1 MYYVDEILYML
12 VMPIIKIAILCTYLR
27 IFTNIKF
34 KRLVY
39 GTIGLNVAYAIA
51 FSLITIFQC
60 TPVKNVCFTPPI
72 LTYSFICVVTNFF
85 SLGWFAQAWEN
96 WDKSRP
102 GRCNN
107 INAQSWASAGWN
119 IVLDLVVVILP
130 MPMLWRMN
138 LNPRKKFLVML
149 MFGTFHNILL
159 ACNRGFF

>member
-1 MYYVDEILYML
+1 ML
-12 VMPIIKIAILCTYLR
+12 L
-27 IFTNIKF
+27 
-34 KRLVY
+34 
-39 GTIGLNVAYAIA
+39 
-51 FSLITIFQC
+51 LI
-60 TPVKNVCFTPPI
+60 
-72 LTYSFICVVTNFF
+72 SF
-85 SLGWFAQAWEN
+85 LWGFAQAWEN

-149 MFGTFHNILL
+149 MFGTSHNILL
-159 ACNRGFF
+159 ALQEKIFLN

>member
-1 MYYVDEILYML
+1 MHLSPHLHQHQIQTTRLRHHWLKRSLRDCFFPHYDFSMHACQECMFDLYL
-12 VMPIIKIAILCTYLR
+12 
-27 IFTNIKF
+27 
-34 KRLVY
+34 
-39 GTIGLNVAYAIA
+39 
-51 FSLITIFQC
+51 
-60 TPVKNVCFTPPI
+60 I

-85 SLGWFAQAWEN
+85 FFGGFAQAWEN

-149 MFGTFHNILL
+149 MFGTFYLPRNN
-159 ACNRGFF
+159 NRGVI

>member
-1 MYYVDEILYML
+1 MFDPPLY
-12 VMPIIKIAILCTYLR
+12 
-27 IFTNIKF
+27 
-34 KRLVY
+34 RLIHLFV
-39 GTIGLNVAYAIA
+39 LL
-51 FSLITIFQC
+51 LIPF
-60 TPVKNVCFTPPI
+60 
-72 LTYSFICVVTNFF
+72 LWGY
-85 SLGWFAQAWEN
+85 AQAWEN

-159 ACNRGFF
+159 ACNRESFELIFL

>member
-60 TPVKNVCFTPPI
+60 TPVKNVSRQYILPTPYI
-72 LTYSFICVVTNFF
+72 YSFIHSFM
-85 SLGWFAQAWEN
+85 
-96 WDKSRP
+96 
-102 GRCNN
+102 
-107 INAQSWASAGWN
+107 
-119 IVLDLVVVILP
+119 IL
-130 MPMLWRMN
+130 
-138 LNPRKKFLVML
+138 
-149 MFGTFHNILL
+149 
-159 ACNRGFF
+159 

>member
-60 TPVKNVCFTPPI
+60 TPVKNVCLTPPI
-72 LTYSFICVVTNFF
+72 ILTLLIHFHLFVLLLISFLWGDSHRHGKTGIKVVRVDATILMRN
-85 SLGWFAQAWEN
+85 LGLLPVGILFW
-96 WDKSRP
+96 
-102 GRCNN
+102 
-107 INAQSWASAGWN
+107 ISWW
-119 IVLDLVVVILP
+119 
-130 MPMLWRMN
+130 
-138 LNPRKKFLVML
+138 
-149 MFGTFHNILL
+149 
-159 ACNRGFF
+159 

>member
-60 TPVKNVCFTPPI
+60 TPVKNVCLTPTI
-72 LTYSFICVVTNFF
+72 LTLLIHLFVCVVTDFF
-85 SLGWFAQAWEN
+85 SLGCSHRHG
-96 WDKSRP
+96 KT
-102 GRCNN
+102 G
-107 INAQSWASAGWN
+107 IK
-119 IVLDLVVVILP
+119 VVRVDATIL
-130 MPMLWRMN
+130 MRN
-138 LNPRKKFLVML
+138 LGLLPV
-149 MFGTFHNILL
+149 GIL
-159 ACNRGFF
+159 FWIWWW

>member
-60 TPVKNVCFTPPI
+60 TPVKNVCLTLPTPRDTD
-72 LTYSFICVVTNFF
+72 LFIHLFVCVVTNFF
-85 SLGWFAQAWEN
+85 SFGGVRTGMGKLG
-96 WDKSRP
+96 
-102 GRCNN
+102 
-107 INAQSWASAGWN
+107 
-119 IVLDLVVVILP
+119 
-130 MPMLWRMN
+130 
-138 LNPRKKFLVML
+138 
-149 MFGTFHNILL
+149 
-159 ACNRGFF
+159 

>member
-60 TPVKNVCFTPPI
+60 TPVKNVCLTPT
-72 LTYSFICVVTNFF
+72 LY
-85 SLGWFAQAWEN
+85 
-96 WDKSRP
+96 
-102 GRCNN
+102 
-107 INAQSWASAGWN
+107 
-119 IVLDLVVVILP
+119 
-130 MPMLWRMN
+130 
-138 LNPRKKFLVML
+138 
-149 MFGTFHNILL
+149 
-159 ACNRGFF
+159 

>member
-1 MYYVDEILYML
+1 MFD
-12 VMPIIKIAILCTYLR
+12 
-27 IFTNIKF
+27 
-34 KRLVY
+34 
-39 GTIGLNVAYAIA
+39 
-51 FSLITIFQC
+51 
-60 TPVKNVCFTPPI
+60 PPI
-72 LTYSFICVVTNFF
+72 LTYSFVCVVTNFF
-85 SLGWFAQAWEN
+85 FLWGLAQAWEN

-149 MFGTFHNILL
+149 MFGTFLL
-159 ACNRGFF
+159 ASQQQHRIFFELTFLLLQAWDSSSHSSQYSAYAS

>member
-60 TPVKNVCFTPPI
+60 TPVKNVCLTPPI
-72 LTYSFICVVTNFF
+72 LTYSFICVVTDFF
-85 SLGWFAQAWEN
+85 SLGDSHRHGKTGIKVFRVDATILMHN
-96 WDKSRP
+96 LGLLP
-102 GRCNN
+102 GG
-107 INAQSWASAGWN
+107 ILFWISWW
-119 IVLDLVVVILP
+119 
-130 MPMLWRMN
+130 
-138 LNPRKKFLVML
+138 
-149 MFGTFHNILL
+149 
-159 ACNRGFF
+159 